1 MNIGSFAVTLVSFA
15 VALGVLVFVH
25 ELGHFLA
32 AKSVGARAT
41 KFYVGFPPA
50 LLRRRVGDTEY
61 GIGAIPLGGY
71 VRIVGMTRPQPVDL
85 WRIIDAA
92 DEARLRRSDEVA
104 DDLTPAVDALER
116 ALKAQRLGDARRLVD
131 DVLAALDQDADLLMP
146 LTLKQ
151 ARKDLTRMRD
161 ELDPRAYWALA
172 VWRRVTIIAAGPFAN
187 VVAAVVILAGFY
199 MTGEPTF
206 ASQVDRITNGSP
218 AASAGLR
225 SGDVIVGVGNRT
237 ITSPGDVAPATPA
250 SGGKPVVIR
259 VQRDGAVVALTPV
272 APRYSAQEGR
282 YLFGIQLKPVRNG
295 TQHRG
300 PIAATGRALDQ
311 SWVVTSETIT
321 GLKDVVTPQGAKQ
334 LTTPVG
340 NVESSSTAVTAGYY
354 PGLLAFISLALAIFN
369 LLPFLPLDGGHILF
383 ALAEKV
389 YRRPIPRVVFERVSV
404 VGIVLMLMLFTV
416 GLNNDIGRLGGP

>member
-1 MNIGSFAVTLVSFA
+1 MSYLVA
-15 VALGVLVFVH
+15 IVGLLALVFVH

-50 LLRRRVGDTEY
+50 LLRRRRGDTEY

-71 VRIVGMTRPQPVDL
+71 VKIVGMTRPQPVDL
-85 WRIIDAA
+85 WRVIDAA
-92 DEARLRRSDEVA
+92 DEAQLRRGEDAADE
-104 DDLTPAVDALER
+104 LTPAVDALER
-116 ALKAQRLGDARRLVD
+116 ALKAQRLREARPLVD
-131 DVLAALDQDADLLMP
+131 DAAAALEQDADLLLP
-146 LTLKQ
+146 PTLKQ
-151 ARKDLTRMRD
+151 ARKDLARLRD
-161 ELDPRAYWALA
+161 ELDWRAYWSLA

-199 MTGEPTF
+199 MVGEPTF
-206 ASQVDRITNGSP
+206 ASQVARVTTGTP
-218 AASAGLR
+218 AASVGLR
-225 SGDVIVGVGNRT
+225 SGDVIVGVGART
-237 ITSPGDVAPATPA
+237 ITSPGDVAPATAA
-250 SGGKPVVIR
+250 SKGKPVVIK
-259 VQRDGAVVALTPV
+259 VQRNGSVVALGPV

-282 YLFGIQLKPVRNG
+282 YLFGIQLKPVRDG
-295 TQHRG
+295 TAHRG
-300 PIAATGRALDQ
+300 PLSAAGRALDE
-311 SWVVTSETIT
+311 SWVVTKGTIL
-321 GLKDVVTPQGAKQ
+321 GLKDVVTPKGAKQ

-340 NVESSSTAVTAGYY
+340 IVQSSSDAVSAGYY

-369 LLPFLPLDGGHILF
+369 LLPFLPLDGGHIVF

>member
-1 MNIGSFAVTLVSFA
+1 VTYLIA
-15 VALGVLVFVH
+15 ILGLLALVFVH

-92 DEARLRRSDEVA
+92 DEARLRRSEDVA
-104 DDLTPAVDALER
+104 DELTPAVDALER
-116 ALKAQRLGDARRLVD
+116 ALKAQRLREARALVD
-131 DVLAALDQDADLLMP
+131 DAEAALQRDAELLMP

-151 ARKDLTRMRD
+151 AQKDLTRMRD
-161 ELDPRAYWALA
+161 ELDPRSYWSLA

-199 MTGEPTF
+199 MAGEPTF
-206 ASQVDRITNGSP
+206 ASQVERVTAGSP
-218 AASAGLR
+218 AAGAGLQT
-225 SGDVIVGVGNRT
+225 GDVIVGVGNRP
-237 ITSPGDVAPATPA
+237 ISSPGDVAPATAA
-250 SGGKPVVIR
+250 SGGKPVVIKVTR
-259 VQRDGAVVALTPV
+259 NGSAVALGPV

-282 YLFGIQLKPVRNG
+282 YLFGIQIKPVKNG
-295 TQHRG
+295 TERRG
-300 PIAATGRALDQ
+300 PIAATGRAFDQ
-311 SWVVTSETIT
+311 AWVVTAGTIT

-340 NVESSSTAVTAGYY
+340 IVESSSDAVTAGYY

-383 ALAEKV
+383 ALLEKV